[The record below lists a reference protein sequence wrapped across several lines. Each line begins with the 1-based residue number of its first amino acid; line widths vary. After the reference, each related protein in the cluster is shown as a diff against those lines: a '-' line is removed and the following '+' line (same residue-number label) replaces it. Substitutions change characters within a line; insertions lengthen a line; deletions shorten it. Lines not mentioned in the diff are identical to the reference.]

1 MQTYDFVDSG
11 EELQHHGILG
21 MKWGVRRY
29 QNEDG
34 SLTTAGK
41 KQYGQ
46 KKKRLTPNQQTALY
60 ERRRVKMERAMN
72 MKAAVYIG
80 ASFVNSYLRRYNY
93 TLNGKPMRIPK
104 EVPLL
109 VDAIISGKCLY
120 DIKRERDSYGA

>member
-34 SLTTAGK
+34 SLTTAWK

-46 KKKRLTPNQQTALY
+46 KKT
-60 ERRRVKMERAMN
+60 
-72 MKAAVYIG
+72 
-80 ASFVNSYLRRYNY
+80 
-93 TLNGKPMRIPK
+93 
-104 EVPLL
+104 
-109 VDAIISGKCLY
+109 VDAKST
-120 DIKRERDSYGA
+120 DSPI